1 MSRAEKYGEIHWEN
15 KTLEKVLNTFF
26 ISDFTVFLMSR
37 KVVVRKS
44 RSGLASYF
52 TRDNVIEY
60 ELDSRQDFQ
69 KILARISRELNPQP
83 SDRWFLGLPVKDFT
97 LVNFS
102 LPSAAADNL
111 DEAVRYA
118 LMRHITFD
126 LDQSYINY
134 RKTELDGHLDISAT
148 VIHAETVS
156 PLREA
161 AEAEG
166 IILHNIFPSLVYW
179 SSLRGD
185 GIYASLEPEYG
196 EILVRSG
203 NRTVMQNWGRSRK
216 GSLDNFLEESGRLL
230 ANVPKLPG
238 TLFLSAEGLAYE
250 HVQEKLGISPESTES
265 LDWNGRQNT
274 AAPGRKEGGYEI
286 SLLPRS
292 FIKQQ
297 MIAGYLMYGGI
308 IFFLVCLMVLPISK
322 LAGQSRHLTKIER
335 QIEGMSQEAEELTT
349 LRQESA
355 RMINRLEA
363 MSEMKNEYPSA
374 VNILAELT
382 EAVPETAW
390 VQSLR
395 MSGHEVTIEGE
406 ADSAT
411 SVLESV
417 ENSPGFH
424 EVEFRSPVSR
434 SGNMERFTLVAKVK

>member
-1 MSRAEKYGEIHWEN
+1 
-15 KTLEKVLNTFF
+15 LEKFLNTFF
-26 ISDFTVFLMSR
+26 ISDFIVFLMSR
-37 KVVVRKS
+37 KVVVLKS

-69 KILARISRELNPQP
+69 KLLSRICRELNPQP
-83 SDRWFLGLPVKDFT
+83 SDRWFLGLPIKDFT

-118 LMRHITFD
+118 LMRHTSFD
-126 LDQSYINY
+126 LEQAYINY
-134 RKTELDGHLDISAT
+134 RKTEQDERLDINAT
-148 VIHAETVS
+148 VIHGEAVS
-156 PLREA
+156 PFTEA
-161 AEAEG
+161 AEVEG
-166 IILHNIFPSLVYW
+166 VVLHNIFPSLVYW
-179 SSLRGD
+179 SSLKGD
-185 GIYASLEPEYG
+185 GIYACLEQDYG
-196 EILVRSG
+196 EVLVRSG
-203 NRTVMQNWGRSRK
+203 SRTVMQNWGRSRK
-216 GSLDNFLEESGRLL
+216 NGLDDFLAESGRLL
-230 ANVPKLPG
+230 ANVPKLPD
-238 TLFLSAEGLAYE
+238 TFFLRSEDFSYNY
-250 HVQEKLGISPESTES
+250 VQEKLDISPESTES
-265 LDWNGRQNT
+265 LDWNGRQNN
-274 AAPGRKEGGYEI
+274 AIPGRNGGGYEI
-286 SLLPRS
+286 NLLPRS

-297 MIAGYLMYGGI
+297 VIAGYLMYGGI

-335 QIEGMSQEAEELTT
+335 QIEGMSQETEELTT

-355 RMINRLEA
+355 RMINRLETMA
-363 MSEMKNEYPSA
+363 EMKNEYPSA

-382 EAVPETAW
+382 EAVPETGW

-406 ADSAT
+406 AESAT
-411 SVLESV
+411 SVLEAV

-424 EVEFRSPVSR
+424 EVEFRSSVSR